1 MLRFIL
7 FLITVISLSNLCHAQ
22 EITYRY
28 DFNGNRV
35 KRKIVNNNLYK
46 SPQNKTGNNL
56 NKIELEN
63 NVVNVYPNPT
73 TGKFKVAINT
83 KDSITDGIIHIHNM
97 DGIKILSKEIILT
110 ITDIDITQKPRGI
123 YILTTNINNR
133 EYVLKIIKE

>member
-1 MLRFIL
+1 MIKFALFI
-7 FLITVISLSNLCHAQ
+7 ITLISLSNLCYAQ

-46 SPQNKTGNNL
+46 SPQNKPENNL

-83 KDSITDGIIHIHNM
+83 KDSISDAIIHIHNM
-97 DGIKILSKEIILT
+97 DGIKILSKEIILP
-110 ITDIDITQKPRGI
+110 ITDIDITQNPKGI
-123 YILTTNINNR
+123 YILATIINNR